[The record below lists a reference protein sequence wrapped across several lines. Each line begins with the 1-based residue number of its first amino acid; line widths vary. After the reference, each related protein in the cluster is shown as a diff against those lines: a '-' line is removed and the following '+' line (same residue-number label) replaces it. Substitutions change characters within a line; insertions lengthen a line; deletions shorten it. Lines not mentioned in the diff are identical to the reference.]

1 MMCIEDCISQ
11 PSCKW
16 VPCCF
21 CWEVKWDGCEDS
33 PIAWGGR
40 GRGSVAHVYLRFFLF
55 LVFMK
60 FSDCSVF
67 Q

>member
-1 MMCIEDCISQ
+1 MCIEDCISQ
-11 PSCKW
+11 PGCTW

-21 CWEVKWDGCEDS
+21 CWEVKWDGREDS
-33 PIAWGGR
+33 PIAWA

-60 FSDCSVF
+60 FSECSVF